1 MSTRNVPAGLKYTK
15 EHEWIKV
22 EGNIG
27 IVGITDFAQDQLGD
41 VVFVEL
47 PPVGRVLKHH
57 EQFGVVESVK
67 TVSDLYSPVTGK
79 VVEINGDLDGTPE
92 LVNQSAFEK
101 AWMIKIEL
109 ANPAELDDLL
119 DAAAYAA
126 FVEEA
131 GH

>member
-1 MSTRNVPAGLKYTK
+1 MANPKTPAGLKYTK

-47 PPVGRVLKHH
+47 PAVGRVLKAG

-67 TVSDLYSPVTGK
+67 TVSDLYCPVAGK
-79 VVEINGDLDGTPE
+79 VVEVNTELEGAPE
-92 LVNQSAFEK
+92 LVNSGPYEQG
-101 AWMIKIEL
+101 WMLKLEL
-109 ANPAELDDLL
+109 ANPSDVDALL
-119 DAAAYAA
+119 DAAGYEG
-126 FVEEA
+126 FVKEA

>member
-1 MSTRNVPAGLKYTK
+1 MTTPAGLKYTK

-22 EGNIG
+22 EGNVG
-27 IVGITDFAQDQLGD
+27 TVGITQFAQDQLGD

-47 PPVGRVLKHH
+47 PTVGRILKAG

-79 VVEINGDLDGTPE
+79 VIAINGDLDGAPE
-92 LVNQSAFEK
+92 TVNQSPYEGG
-101 AWMIKIEL
+101 WMIKVEL
-109 ANPAELDDLL
+109 ANPAEVENLMD
-119 DAAAYAA
+119 DAAYES
-126 FVEEA
+126 FVKEA

>member
-1 MSTRNVPAGLKYTK
+1 MANLTPAGLKYTK

-27 IVGITDFAQDQLGD
+27 TIGITDFAQDQLGD

-47 PPVGRVLKHH
+47 PAVGRVLKRH

-67 TVSDLYSPVTGK
+67 TVSDLYSPVSGK
-79 VVEINGDLDGTPE
+79 VVAVNDALDGAPE
-92 LVNQSAFEK
+92 TVNQSAYEDG
-101 AWMIKIEL
+101 WILKIEL
-109 ANPAELDDLL
+109 ANPAEVDELL
-119 DAAAYAA
+119 DSAAYEA
-126 FVEEA
+126 FVKEA

>member
-1 MSTRNVPAGLKYTK
+1 MANLKFPAGLKYTK

-27 IVGITDFAQDQLGD
+27 IIGITDFAQDQLGD

-47 PPVGRVLKHH
+47 PPVGRSLKGH

-67 TVSDLYSPVTGK
+67 TVSDLYCPVAGK
-79 VVEINGDLDGTPE
+79 VVEVNGALESEPE
-92 LVNQSAFEK
+92 LVNKSPYGDG
-101 AWMIKIEL
+101 WMLKIEL
-109 ANPAELDDLL
+109 ANPSEVEQLL
-119 DAAAYAA
+119 DGAAYEA
-126 FVEEA
+126 FIKEA